1 MDLVLGDPSFLTKSI
16 WQISVQK
23 EVKDSDVKNYIYA
36 FQIFT
41 FILGILFMGRDF
53 FIKAIFVTVLF
64 ILGVKLFDNVCT
76 KDQLKWIVTFINKQP
91 YALKVFLKY
100 FFSSLYFE
108 FMSKYRNYF
117 NYEK

>member
-1 MDLVLGDPSFLTKSI
+1 
-16 WQISVQK
+16 
-23 EVKDSDVKNYIYA
+23 
-36 FQIFT
+36 
-41 FILGILFMGRDF
+41 MGRDF

-64 ILGVKLFDNVCT
+64 ILGVKSFDKVCT

-100 FFSSLYFE
+100 FFSSLYLE